1 LTGQCRAA
9 RRAPPDAVPLE
20 FQGFSARL
28 LWPVDFLRNC
38 NDFAALQQEAGLKI
52 AIVDESPARAAVIEE
67 GLRASGLY
75 DISVLVERHG
85 LIATLEELA
94 PDVVLINL
102 ENPGRDMLEESFAL
116 SRALARP
123 IAMFVDQSDEQSI
136 AEAVDAGISAYVV
149 DGLRADRIK
158 PILELA
164 VRRFKAFSR
173 LQADLAEAQS
183 ALAERKAVDRAKI
196 LLMKRR
202 GIDEPSAYALLR
214 KQAMDSGRRIAEIAE
229 ALVTADRLLGG
240 DS

>member
-1 LTGQCRAA
+1 M
-9 RRAPPDAVPLE
+9 
-20 FQGFSARL
+20 
-28 LWPVDFLRNC
+28 
-38 NDFAALQQEAGLKI
+38 
-52 AIVDESPARAAVIEE
+52 DESPARAAVIEE
-67 GLRASGLY
+67 GLREAGLGE
-75 DISVLVERHG
+75 ISVLVERRG
-85 LIATLEELA
+85 LVAMLEGLA

-136 AEAVDAGISAYVV
+136 AEAVDAGISAVV
-149 DGLRADRIK
+149 DGLRADRT

-164 VRRFKAFSR
+164 VRRSGLSR
-173 LQADLAEAQS
+173 LQAACGGAIRACRAQ
-183 ALAERKAVDRAKI
+183 DRRRAARAQ
-196 LLMKRR
+196 KRP

-214 KQAMDSGRRIAEIAE
+214 KQAMDNGRRIAEIAD